1 MVEIEIEV
9 QCDEC
14 GAKLDASVHGNTI
27 YVSPCKCQRDK
38 ITDWRRNS
46 KNLNKRRR
54 NKKLHRG
61 CRKVTPMYNRKDYKQ
76 LIIGELMNG

>member
-27 YVSPCKCQRDK
+27 YVSPCECQRERRLLIWK
-38 ITDWRRNS
+38 RNS
-46 KNLNKRRR
+46 KNLNKRRKNEAESLR
-54 NKKLHRG
+54 SMAL
-61 CRKVTPMYNRKDYKQ
+61 PPNR
-76 LIIGELMNG
+76 